1 MAGDERIEESSKSFN
16 DLRQDLRGRPR
27 ELSNLLRLAWR
38 LYEQANY
45 EEALK
50 ILQNAGRRFA
60 NDFEVAYAMGL
71 ISKKMGKS
79 ADAQNFFREVIRL
92 SEGIADKTRARMLR
106 RFAVGHTNMIENGGW
121 NLMEQ
126 VS

>member
-1 MAGDERIEESSKSFN
+1 
-16 DLRQDLRGRPR
+16 
-27 ELSNLLRLAWR
+27 
-38 LYEQANY
+38 
-45 EEALK
+45 
-50 ILQNAGRRFA
+50 
-60 NDFEVAYAMGL
+60 MGL